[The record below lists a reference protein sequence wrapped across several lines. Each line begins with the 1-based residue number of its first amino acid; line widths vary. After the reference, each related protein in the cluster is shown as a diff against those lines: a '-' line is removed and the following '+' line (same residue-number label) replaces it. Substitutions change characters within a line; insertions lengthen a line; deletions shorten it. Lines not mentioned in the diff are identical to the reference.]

1 MTGHEAIKSI
11 ALSAIVERLRKRP
24 MQPHLQSLEKAKTKR
39 TKLRLR
45 IATRRKSPPWA
56 MASMDKAIRSMKSN
70 KCRDPKGLINELLKP
85 EVSGSDFKMSLLS
98 LLNKTKEKLEIPKMM
113 KHVNIALIPKPGKRN
128 LKHIENHRGIFLIH
142 KYRSLIMRMIL
153 DDKYDIIDNYMS
165 DSNVGDRRER
175 GIRDHLF
182 IVNGVMHQHCN

>member
-1 MTGHEAIKSI
+1 MNANGLWKQTRKIFPKNQNPLPIALEDKKGNLMTGHEAIKSI

-70 KCRDPKGLINELLKP
+70 KCRDPEGLINELLKP
-85 EVSGSDFKMSLLS
+85 
-98 LLNKTKEKLEIPKMM
+98 
-113 KHVNIALIPKPGKRN
+113 
-128 LKHIENHRGIFLIH
+128 
-142 KYRSLIMRMIL
+142 
-153 DDKYDIIDNYMS
+153 
-165 DSNVGDRRER
+165 
-175 GIRDHLF
+175 
-182 IVNGVMHQHCN
+182 